1 MEFLRFGSSIPGSYW
16 GCCAV
21 DIIQNF
27 KQDPDAPASIQLV
40 SGDGGMP
47 LTDAAGGSRFL
58 GMTEHEVFKARLR
71 INTFNLGDK
80 PNHTFFAILTAS
92 QISYDPGKKWL
103 AILKEEGFEFVRAI
117 DNSVYTGASLGEI
130 GEGSPHI
137 NYIFAL
143 YRNIGKGAIK
153 DPFQPPAAWVELD
166 TAGPHLVNEPWRYLE
181 EHQRESLVEDARS
194 YHKIRW
200 EAIGPV
206 KTYTEKE
213 LEDANV
219 PVTYAGKRS
228 TYPQQEKATRLAAEA
243 QNGVVPAANP
253 FASVPLPSSVVSA
266 DVDEDDLEDVDF

>member
-153 DPFQPPAAWVELD
+153 DPFEAPAAWKALEGGVYEPTDYINDRD
-166 TAGPHLVNEPWRYLE
+166 TIVANH
-181 EHQRESLVEDARS
+181 REVHRQ
-194 YHKIRW
+194 RW
-200 EAIGPV
+200 ETIGPV

-266 DVDEDDLEDVDF
+266 DVDEDDLEDVD